1 MVLVPNGTPGPTP
14 VVRMMVLETDEPHPK
29 SKERRG
35 TYGEILKRHFE
46 SAGADHDPPLGVQTD
61 TRFVV
66 TDKGGKVPTYDEFN
80 DFHAV
85 LITGSMYDAHGSNEW
100 ITQLVGLLTGSF
112 LSNLSFLFCSVL
124 FCSVDKSP
132 HQLTRP
138 PRCLAPASRH
148 ALLGRLLGHQI
159 LNRILGSTVAPAPSQ
174 DWELGHCRINLTATG
189 QRLFQ
194 TDQPFVHLHQMHQDQ
209 VVEAPDPAASGGLLE
224 ARARVSVWGSS
235 GHTKVQGTYIPRRV
249 FTTQAHLAFDE
260 RMVKREM
267 EMRVKQG
274 AIEDPEHVHRAAE
287 TAHLEHDGDL
297 VAAAILRFFHG
308 DDDEIDA

>member
-29 SKERRG
+29 SKGRRG
-35 TYGEILKRHFE
+35 TYGEILRRHFE

-66 TDKGGKVPTYDEFN
+66 TDKGGKVPTYDELN

-100 ITQLVGLLTGSF
+100 ITQLVGLLTD
-112 LSNLSFLFCSVL
+112 VWRR
-124 FCSVDKSP
+124 
-132 HQLTRP
+132 RP
-138 PRCLAPASRH
+138 DMRFSGVCF
-148 ALLGRLLGHQI
+148 GHQI

-194 TDQPFVHLHQMHQDQ
+194 TNQPFVHLHQMHQDQ

-235 GHTKVQGTYIPRRV
+235 RHTKVQGTYIPRRV